1 MDRRVRSTKKDAN
14 GKITALCNPGQD
26 WSPRS
31 TRDVSRDISA
41 GRKSYYVVEHQRRS
55 YLRDVSGELAAGAGA
70 TGGDMLAL
78 LPTC

>member
-1 MDRRVRSTKKDAN
+1 VDRRVRSTKKDAN
-14 GKITALCNPGQD
+14 GKITALCKPGQK

-55 YLRDVSGELAAGAGA
+55 YLRNVSGELAARAGA
-70 TGGDMLAL
+70 TGADMLAL